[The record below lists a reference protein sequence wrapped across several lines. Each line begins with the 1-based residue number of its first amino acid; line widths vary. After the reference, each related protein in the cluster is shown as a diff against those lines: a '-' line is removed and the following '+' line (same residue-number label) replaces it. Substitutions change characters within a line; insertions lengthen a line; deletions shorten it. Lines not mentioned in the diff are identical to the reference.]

1 MLKIII
7 FFCCIYVA
15 KGFVLPHF
23 IDRPEPWIVG
33 GEDAPGGSA
42 PHQASLRSLF
52 NFHFCGG
59 SIISNRWILT
69 AAHCTLGESSFTMKV
84 FVGTNSLTNGGN
96 SYSVDKII
104 IHENFSYSEIK
115 NDVSVIKVAKDI
127 IFNELVQPIQLP
139 DVNTLGGANLT
150 LTGWGT
156 TSYPGSSP
164 DKLQVIKLLSLSDE
178 DCRDIYSHV
187 DGPDVDS
194 TQICSF
200 TKQGEGACH
209 GDSGGPL
216 VEKGKVVGIVSWG
229 MPCARGY
236 PDVFTR
242 VFAYKDWIIE
252 NTSK

>member
-1 MLKIII
+1 MNKIII

-15 KGFVLPHF
+15 RGFVVPRF
-23 IDRPEPWIVG
+23 FDGPKPRIVG
-33 GEDAPGGSA
+33 GIDAPAASA
-42 PHQASLRSLF
+42 PHQASLRTLF
-52 NFHFCGG
+52 NYHFCGG

-69 AAHCTLGESSFTMKV
+69 AAHCTLGQSSFTMKV
-84 FVGTNSLTNGGN
+84 VVGTNSLSNGGI
-96 SYSVDKII
+96 SYFVDKII
-104 IHENFSYSEIK
+104 IHDDFSYSEIK
-115 NDVSVIKVAKDI
+115 NDISVIKVFRDI
-127 IFNELVQPIQLP
+127 IFNELVQPIPLP
-139 DVNTLGGANLT
+139 DTNTPGGANLT

-164 DKLQVIKLLSLSDE
+164 DKLQVIKLLSLSAE
-178 DCRDIYSHV
+178 DCEDIYSKV
-187 DGPDVDS
+187 DSPDVDS

-216 VEKGKVVGIVSWG
+216 VENNTVVGIVSWG

-242 VFAYKDWIIE
+242 VFAFKDWITE
-252 NTSK
+252 NTSE